1 MHILHSKDIEQFN
14 MLELFLQSKH
24 EVFVELGHITIQC
37 LVQGLPVRHVFFNI
51 CLSELQ
57 VTDLQR

>member
-1 MHILHSKDIEQFN
+1 

-37 LVQGLPVRHVFFNI
+37 LVQGLFVRRVFFSI
-51 CLSELQ
+51 YLSELQ

>member
-1 MHILHSKDIEQFN
+1 

-24 EVFVELGHITIQC
+24 EVFVELGRITIQC
-37 LVQGLPVRHVFFNI
+37 LVQGLSVRRVFFSI

-57 VTDLQR
+57 VTDLQC